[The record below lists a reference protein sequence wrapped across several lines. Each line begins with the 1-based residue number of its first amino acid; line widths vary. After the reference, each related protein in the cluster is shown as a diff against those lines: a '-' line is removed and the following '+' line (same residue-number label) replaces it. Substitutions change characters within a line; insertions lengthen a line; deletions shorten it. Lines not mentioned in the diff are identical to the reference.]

1 LRALYPEREILC
13 DKEEDWLEHQQIA
26 RSRGKG
32 NPKKKRTAAG
42 KWERKGV
49 G

>member
-1 LRALYPEREILC
+1 MRALYPEREILC

-26 RSRGKG
+26 KSRGKG

-42 KWERKGV
+42 KWERRGV